1 MMSFLAPY
9 MLGGLLACG
18 IPIALHFF
26 YRSRYRTVPWAAMKF
41 LLASIEQTSRRLR
54 FQELLLLALRVTV
67 LALLALALARPSTTT
82 ARGGQGDAVDAVL
95 LIDTSLSM
103 AARDGVAPPNPG
115 NDVYLAALKQ
125 LADAGGSITRLD
137 RAKAA
142 ALAVLSSLPPHSTAQ
157 VVAVSDRTTLLGPQT
172 PSHLDQARQI
182 VSGIESSHLGSD
194 LLPGVSEAAEV
205 LRYGQ
210 SPNKELYLFSDMQK
224 RGWEAQAA
232 SLIAKFKDIHTFAH
246 VHLVHCATHAPD
258 NAAIIG
264 ITPQSSLRTGERA
277 DFAVLVRNSG
287 AGALRNLS
295 VSLEVDGKEAERDT
309 RPLDELKP
317 GETRAILLT
326 GLLDRPGRRLLTARL
341 KADDLDADNRFYQV
355 IVVHDRAGI
364 LLVDGAPNE
373 REPRSA
379 GSYFLQ
385 HALNLPVQVTTA
397 PRATPRLLANKDL
410 CILVNVRLEPSG
422 KNEGG
427 NLSPEC
433 VKDLAAF
440 VRDGHP
446 LMIFAGDQVELESYN
461 RLLFEQHRLLPM
473 KIANFADAPVDKP
486 WTLDRQS
493 AESHPFAKFREE
505 ESYAGVDR
513 VEVRRIV
520 ELEKQA
526 AVSGALDETRV
537 LLRYSS
543 GAAAIASRKRPGEGE
558 VMLFTTS
565 VSDPRWTDWF
575 IAPTFVPFVQA
586 SLNYLLQGQP
596 QMHNRVAGE
605 PLHWQ
610 APKAGTT
617 RAYDLI
623 RPDGE
628 RVRLGYPESVAGRP
642 LVTADD
648 TVRAGVYRIVAA
660 HRAAQPDA
668 EERGETQADSESEG
682 APFAVVPDVRDSEQL
697 QPSSVADIDN
707 QLGFKA
713 IHWIAGA
720 EGGLFGSGE
729 RMKNEWTM
737 WLLGALFVL
746 VSAETVL
753 AWLCGRA
760 W

>member
-1 MMSFLAPY
+1 MSFLAPY

-54 FQELLLLALRVTV
+54 FQELLLLALRIAV
-67 LALLALALARPSTTT
+67 LALLATALARPSTTA

-103 AARDGVAPPNPG
+103 EARDGVAPPNAGDDP
-115 NDVYLAALKQ
+115 YLSALKQ
-125 LADAGGSITRLD
+125 FAASDGSVTRLD

-142 ALAVLSSLPPHSTAQ
+142 ALAVLNGLPPHSTAQ
-157 VVAVSDRTTLLGPQT
+157 VIAVSERATLMGPQT
-172 PSHLDQARQI
+172 PSHLDRARQI
-182 VSGIESSHLGSD
+182 IADLQATHLGSD
-194 LLPGVSEAAEV
+194 LLPGVSEADAT
-205 LRYGQ
+205 LRRGQ

-232 SLIAKFKDIHTFAH
+232 ALADKFKDIHAFAR
-246 VHLVHCATHAPD
+246 VHLTHCATRTPD
-258 NAAIIG
+258 NAAIVG

-277 DFAVLVRNSG
+277 DFAVLVRNTG
-287 AGALRNLS
+287 AGTLRNLS
-295 VSLEVDGKEAERDT
+295 VGLEVDGKTAERDA
-309 RPLDELKP
+309 RSLDELKP
-317 GETRAILLT
+317 GETRAVLLT
-326 GLLDRPGRRLLTARL
+326 GLLDRPGRRILTARV
-341 KADDLDADNRFYQV
+341 KPDDLDADNRFDRV
-355 IVVHDRAGI
+355 IAVHDRVGI
-364 LLVDGAPNE
+364 LLVDGAANE
-373 REPRSA
+373 RDPRSA

-385 HALNLPVQVTTA
+385 HALNLPAQVTTA
-397 PRATPRLLANKDL
+397 ERATPRSLVNKDL
-410 CILVNVRLEPSG
+410 CILVNARLEPSG

-427 NLSPEC
+427 NVSPEFLKN
-433 VKDLAAF
+433 VAAF
-440 VRDGHP
+440 VRAGHG
-446 LMIFAGDQVELESYN
+446 LMIFAGDRVEAESYN
-461 RLLFEQHRLLPM
+461 RMLFEQYRLLPL
-473 KIANFADAPVDKP
+473 KIAHVADAPADKP

-493 AESHPFAKFREE
+493 AEAHPFAKFREE
-505 ESYAGVDR
+505 EGYAGVDR

-520 ELEKQA
+520 ELEKPPDA
-526 AVSGALDETRV
+526 TGSLDETRV

-575 IAPTFVPFVQA
+575 ITPAFVPFVQV

-596 QMHNRVAGE
+596 QEHNRVAGE

-610 APKAGTT
+610 APKAGTG
-617 RAYDLI
+617 RAYDVV

-628 RVRLGYPESVAGRP
+628 HARLGYAETVAGRP
-642 LVTADD
+642 LITVAD
-648 TVRAGVYRIVAA
+648 TEQAGVYHIAPAKHPLQPSDDAA
-660 HRAAQPDA
+660 DEKTT
-668 EERGETQADSESEG
+668 EEPEG
-682 APFAVVPDVRDSEQL
+682 VPFAVAPDVRDSEQL
-697 QPSSVADIDN
+697 QPTSAEDIDR

-713 IHWIAGA
+713 VHWMAGD
-720 EGGLFGSGE
+720 EGGLFGSAE

-737 WLLGALFVL
+737 WLLAGLFVL
-746 VSAETVL
+746 VLGETVL
-753 AWLCGRA
+753 AWFCGRA